1 MPTQK
6 KIEMVEEY
14 TQKFKSAK
22 SIFMADFGGI
32 NVDEANRLRR
42 SFREANV
49 EYKIIKNT
57 LAKRSF
63 DGAGI
68 DGVDILLTGMTGFA
82 LSVDDPVAPIRII
95 KDFNRTLPKDK
106 PGLVIKG
113 CLFEGRIFGPDKAEA
128 LANLPTREVLI
139 AQLLGML
146 QAPMGKLLGAL
157 QGTGRKLAGTLEAL
171 KNQKS

>member
-6 KIEMVEEY
+6 KIETVEEY

-32 NVDEANRLRR
+32 NVEEANKLRR
-42 SFREANV
+42 SFRDAKV

-68 DGVDILLTGMTGFA
+68 DGVDTLLTGMTGFA

-95 KDFNRTLPKDK
+95 KDFNKSLPKDK
-106 PGLVIKG
+106 TGLVIKG

-157 QGTGRKLAGTLEAL
+157 QGTGRKLAGTLEAV
-171 KNQKS
+171 KNQKA